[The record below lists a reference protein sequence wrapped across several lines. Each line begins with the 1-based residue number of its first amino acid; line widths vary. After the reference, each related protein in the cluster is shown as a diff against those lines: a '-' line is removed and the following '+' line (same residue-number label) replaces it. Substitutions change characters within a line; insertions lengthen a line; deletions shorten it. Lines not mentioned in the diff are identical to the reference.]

1 MAPLSRYPNTPNDN
15 GWTPIHR
22 ASLHGHAEI
31 VKILAPLTDIP
42 NFPDNQGV
50 RPIDNATLKGHT
62 EIVEILSKFNCQGCQ
77 DYLGCQ
83 DCQDSFCT
91 ATHKTKQ
98 NPNQVL

>member
-1 MAPLSRYPNTPNDN
+1 MAPLSRYPNTPIDN
-15 GWTPIHR
+15 GWTPIR
-22 ASLHGHAEI
+22 ASIHGHAEI

-77 DYLGCQ
+77 DCLGCQ

-98 NPNQVL
+98 NPNLVL